1 MRIYR
6 YWHKK
11 NRNHKNS
18 KFCPILSSFL
28 LGRVFMMSK
37 ITTRNTFAH
46 IRVVA
51 DFIFVSGT
59 ISRIAD
65 NTIAR
70 VDVIDELCTKFLNIE
85 TQIRV
90 VFKNIDKNLQTV
102 GASIKDVVAAIFFLA
117 TRRASYINGINI
129 LIDGGRI
136 KSL

>member
-1 MRIYR
+1 
-6 YWHKK
+6 
-11 NRNHKNS
+11 
-18 KFCPILSSFL
+18 
-28 LGRVFMMSK
+28 MMSK

-102 GASIKDVVAAIFFLA
+102 GASIKDVVAAIVFLA
-117 TRRASYINGINI
+117 SRRTSYINGINI